1 MKIGVLGS
9 GNVGG
14 TLGRRWAQGGHTVVF
29 GTRRPESD
37 EVQALLA
44 QAGPNAR
51 AASSIDAV
59 AASDVVLVS
68 TPWPATKEIVTACGS
83 LAGKIVVD
91 ATNPLLPSLAGMEVG
106 TTTSGAE
113 MVAGWAPGATVVK
126 AFNTIGSNVMADA
139 AFGAEKALMF
149 YCGDDAAAKAVVGE
163 LAAEL
168 GFDARDAGPLTQARL
183 LEPLALLWISLAFAG
198 GYGRE
203 FAFQI
208 LRRNAS

>member
-14 TLGRRWAQGGHTVVF
+14 TLGRRWAQGGHVMVF
-29 GTRRPESD
+29 GTRRPESG
-37 EVQALLA
+37 EIRALLS

-51 AASSIDAV
+51 AASSTEAA

-68 TPWPATKEIVTACGS
+68 TPWPATKEIVTSCGS

-91 ATNPLLPSLAGMEVG
+91 ATNP
-106 TTTSGAE
+106 
-113 MVAGWAPGATVVK
+113 
-126 AFNTIGSNVMADA
+126 
-139 AFGAEKALMF
+139 
-149 YCGDDAAAKAVVGE
+149 YCGDDAAAKAVAGQLAVE
-163 LAAEL
+163 LV
-168 GFDARDAGPLTQARL
+168 FDARDAGPLTQARL
-183 LEPLALLWISLAFAG
+183 LESLALLWILLTFAR